1 MYNMSKKLHAVF
13 TLNGVNSSNSV
24 KIVHTDNI
32 TLTPEHKVE
41 DVMIERYDIMP
52 HVCGE
57 MYQCNIT
64 DVFLTSS
71 KKLPMMYVNVIH
83 DKPLKRF
90 LLFRLYLCFTIEK
103 DVKDIK
109 NLNQLLN
116 HPISGKFSLETSI
129 DGQRQEIDAD
139 IGMYTTH
146 TSMRKKLVNFTL
158 ADDMKALINV
168 LVDDVNQK
176 QKEIFEKEYGHY
188 KPPEKYISL
197 RDYKV

>member
-1 MYNMSKKLHAVF
+1 MSNKLHAVF
-13 TLNGVNSSNSV
+13 TLNGVNTSNS
-24 KIVHTDNI
+24 IRLVHTENI
-32 TLTPEHKVE
+32 PLTPEHKVE
-41 DVMIERYDIMP
+41 DVLIDRYEIIP
-52 HVCGE
+52 HVSGE
-57 MYQCNIT
+57 LYQCNIT
-64 DVFLTSS
+64 DVFLMTS
-71 KKLPMMYVNVIH
+71 KKLPMMYINVVH

-109 NLNQLLN
+109 NLNQLLDR
-116 HPISGKFSLETSI
+116 PISGKFSLETSI

-146 TSMRKKLVNFTL
+146 AGMKKKLMNFTM

-168 LVDDVNQK
+168 LIEDINTK
-176 QKEIFEKEYGHY
+176 QKELFEKEYGHY

-197 RDYKV
+197 RDYKI